1 MAKFFAFL
9 IVVALV
15 LSVAAGA
22 VLWYVQPERQLDLSY
37 TKISVADK
45 ILDMVQRRSFEVNV
59 TEADLNNLVKAAL
72 AARTE
77 LPHNLKL
84 TGVDAKQHGDV
95 LTVDANLLWQ
105 DRFAV
110 GATLTYRMSYREPNL
125 LLTRESVR
133 VKQLTIPPGWLQF
146 ASELSI
152 DLYDKLPKLVGIQN
166 VAFDS
171 SGIRI
176 ALKLR

>member
-1 MAKFFAFL
+1 
-9 IVVALV
+9 VALV
-15 LSVAAGA
+15 LGVAAGGA
-22 VLWYVQPERQLDLSY
+22 LWYVKPERPLDLSY

-45 ILDMVQRRSFEVNV
+45 ILDMVQRRSLEVSV

-77 LPHNLKL
+77 LPHHLKL

-95 LTVDANLLWQ
+95 LTVDVSLLWQ
-105 DRFAV
+105 ERFAV

-133 VKQLTIPPGWLQF
+133 VKQLTIPTSWLQTDP
-146 ASELSI
+146 ELAI
-152 DLYDKLPKLVGIQN
+152 NLYDKLPKLVGIQN
-166 VAFDS
+166 VAFDP